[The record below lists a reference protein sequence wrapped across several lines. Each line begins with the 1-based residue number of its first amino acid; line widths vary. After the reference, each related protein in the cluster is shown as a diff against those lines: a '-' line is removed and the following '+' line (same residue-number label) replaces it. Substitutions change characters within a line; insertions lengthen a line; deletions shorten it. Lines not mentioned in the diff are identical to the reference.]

1 MLFEYTVKFDNLLF
15 LYKNII
21 IKHKEAL
28 FLILKIFTSMLPDSS
43 SFLYLLLLLATRKLR
58 VLNKIENQ
66 TTHLFET
73 AMNN

>member
-21 IKHKEAL
+21 ITHKEAL

-43 SFLYLLLLLATRKLR
+43 SFLYLLLLLATRKL
-58 VLNKIENQ
+58 KSIK
-66 TTHLFET
+66 
-73 AMNN
+73 